1 SRMSANRA
9 READGMETA
18 LTMTAARAE
27 AHRALRV
34 ECERNRLVDGEVGE
48 ASGLWQRDPHLGARF
63 LLVHE
68 NRRIRTVE
76 EQARH
81 AGRESLRTR
90 RQLGGI
96 AREIDD
102 LGADERLDRVARAD
116 RTARARANREA
127 RGRRDLDNLAIDA
140 LRAPCNPIVRADE
153 PGDECA
159 LRIV

>member
-1 SRMSANRA
+1 MRGATRARSDSTASSTCGNTIKPTSQMAAGASSRMSANRA

-48 ASGLWQRDPHLGARF
+48 ASGLWQRDPHLGARS

-81 AGRESLRTR
+81 AGRE
-90 RQLGGI
+90 
-96 AREIDD
+96 
-102 LGADERLDRVARAD
+102 
-116 RTARARANREA
+116 
-127 RGRRDLDNLAIDA
+127 
-140 LRAPCNPIVRADE
+140 
-153 PGDECA
+153 
-159 LRIV
+159 